1 MKRPSMQP
9 RRGSSPTVR
18 EGSARTYSKAQ
29 NDLRKEFC
37 EAYNFAPEQ
46 ISFDG
51 PSLDPIFDFDALA
64 LLSTKLCDLPQID
77 LGLGSVDRVLG
88 LATAVGIVMLPNGS
102 SRKIFAAAQVGEL
115 MPDGEPIKDINQ
127 AINISRARA
136 LRNILRAVG
145 FNPVAAHRVFTDSEG
160 TQMLE
165 LVPVDPRLKQLAEI
179 HLHAQALDLIVVG
192 PNGFL
197 NKERYQQRM
206 SMVCDGKTSCRDLTD
221 EQRAQW
227 LQCLRAWSKAANLKR
242 SITRNR
248 NLVAQAV

>member
-1 MKRPSMQP
+1 MKQRSSSMRTVD
-9 RRGSSPTVR
+9 RRRSSIDGR
-18 EGSARTYSKAQ
+18 SYSKEQRAIQ
-29 NDLRKEFC
+29 KEFID
-37 EAYNFAPEQ
+37 AYSFAPEQ

-51 PSLDPIFDFDALA
+51 ESLDPIFDFDALA

-77 LGLGSVDRVLG
+77 LGLGSVDRSIG
-88 LATAVGIVMLPNGS
+88 LATAVGVVILPNGS
-102 SRKIFAAAQVGEL
+102 CRKIFAAAQVGEE

-127 AINISRARA
+127 AINIARARA

-145 FNPVAAHRVFTDSEG
+145 FNPVRAHRVFTDSEG
-160 TQMLE
+160 MQMME

-206 SMVCDGKTSCRDLTD
+206 AMICDGKTSCRDLTD
-221 EQRAQW
+221 EERAKW
-227 LQCLRAWSKAANLKR
+227 LQSLRAWSKAAGLKR
-242 SITRNR
+242 AITRNHE
-248 NLVAQAV
+248 LVAKAV